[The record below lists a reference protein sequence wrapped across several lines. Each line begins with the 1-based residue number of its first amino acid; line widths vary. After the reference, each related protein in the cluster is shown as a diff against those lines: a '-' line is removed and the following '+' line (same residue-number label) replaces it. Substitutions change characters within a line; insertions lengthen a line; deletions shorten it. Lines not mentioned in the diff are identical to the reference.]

1 MLQLDRHDPRPV
13 YEQVVDGLE
22 QLIARGIL
30 AEDAQLPSVRQL
42 AMELSINPNTVQKA
56 YADLLNRGIIYSV
69 KGRGNFVS
77 GGSGIRETLLRNIRD
92 EMLDLLRQAK
102 SLGATGDELEELM
115 HSISEVIHE

>member
-92 EMLDLLRQAK
+92 EMLALLRQAK